1 MLRCFKYAPLQFSLI
16 CLGEKK
22 RWEQEEGWRDGGR
35 KEERNKEECQPKCV
49 LVVVYRLRDSG
60 VCWREHHTASSPWQ
74 QPTGQPV
81 PGHLA
86 SNPIIL
92 CYVSVM
98 KEPSESVIPVR
109 DHLIRS
115 NKSEKSDDQFSVNP
129 PPV

>member
-49 LVVVYRLRDSG
+49 LVVYRLRDGG

-109 DHLIRS
+109 DHLI
-115 NKSEKSDDQFSVNP
+115 
-129 PPV
+129 